1 MIRNLLFDWSGTLV
15 DDLPGVVGA
24 VNGMLR
30 AAGAAEMT
38 REEFKGRFRL
48 PYTEFFAEVLPGLP
62 VERLQQLYL
71 EHFTHAH
78 GDIEILPH
86 AREFIQFAAA
96 TGRRMVVLSSAP
108 LPHVMAQAEALG
120 VRDAFEVMR
129 CGVIDKRMEI
139 HGLLAELDMAAAETA
154 FIGDMRHDI
163 EAGQAAGVVTIATCT
178 GYESAETL
186 MTAAPDMLVPDL
198 SRLPA
203 LLGPLSG
210 GDGAY
215 PVSTVG
221 ALILN
226 SKGEMLII
234 RTHKW
239 SHRWGIPGG
248 KIKRGEACEA
258 ALVREIM
265 EETALTLQDIEFVMV
280 QDCIEPVE
288 FQRSAHFLLLNYIAR
303 CADAEPQVVL
313 NEEAQAFQWLPLAEA
328 LQMDL
333 NIPTR
338 VLLDECMKQ
347 GLLGEMTKDEVP
359 TPQKLAGTSALSEPN
374 PRLKPPPH
382 MLPPDEIRISALRL
396 TTHIGVPADERA
408 ASQVLEAD
416 VTLRI
421 RRRFEAMN
429 DELAATIDYAA
440 VAARLQ
446 ALAAERPRRLIETL
460 AAEMAACV
468 LEEFQAI
475 GVTIELRKRIL
486 PETDHVAVRLV
497 RGD

>member
-15 DDLPGVVGA
+15 DDLPGVLCA

-30 AAGAAEMT
+30 SAGAAEMT
-38 REEFKGRFRL
+38 REEFKARFRL

-62 VERLQQLYL
+62 VERLQELYL
-71 EHFTHAH
+71 EHFTHDHA
-78 GDIEILPH
+78 DIALLPH
-86 AREFIQFAAA
+86 ARELIQFAAA
-96 TGRRMVVLSSAP
+96 TGRRLVVLSSAP

-120 VRDAFEVMR
+120 VRDAFEIMR
-129 CGVIDKRMEI
+129 CGVVDKRTEI

-163 EAGQAAGVVTIATCT
+163 DAGHAAGVVTIATCT
-178 GYESAETL
+178 GYESAEML

-198 SRLPA
+198 SRLPV
-203 LLGPLSG
+203 LLGPLTG

-226 SKGEMLII
+226 AKGEMLLI

-248 KIKRGEACEA
+248 KIKRGENCEA
-258 ALVREIM
+258 ALIREII
-265 EETALTLQDIEFVMV
+265 EETALTLQGIEFVMV
-280 QDCIEPVE
+280 QDCVEPPE
-288 FQRSAHFLLLNYIAR
+288 FLRSAHFLLLNYIAR
-303 CADAEPQVVL
+303 CADADPQVVL
-313 NEEAQAFQWLPLAEA
+313 NEEAQEFQWLPLAEA
-328 LQMDL
+328 LRMDL

-338 VLLDECMKQ
+338 ILLDECVRR
-347 GLLGEMTKDEVP
+347 GLLGGVTNEVP
-359 TPQKLAGTSALSEPN
+359 MPQKLAATSALSDPKL
-374 PRLKPPPH
+374 RLKAPVL

-396 TTHIGVPADERA
+396 TTHIGVPEEERA
-408 ASQVLEAD
+408 GSQVLEAD

-429 DELAATIDYAA
+429 DDIAATIDYAA

-446 ALAAERPRRLIETL
+446 QIAAERPRRLIETL

-475 GVTIELRKRIL
+475 GVILELRKRIL
-486 PETDHVAVRLV
+486 PDTDHVAVRLV
-497 RGD
+497 RGE